1 MIYNYDSGYLY
12 LLVHEVSLNKD
23 RLRSKYVT
31 VKHKHE
37 RFRVIIKCAVV
48 EITILRQGSKPKA
61 IAMNSNCA
69 HLPNVLKKEHTSI
82 ETWWN
87 KKTCEGDRRRC
98 SKSLSSSGG
107 QFQIDFFLVM
117 KKEKSYPR
125 KTREREKNVL
135 CAWICEGV
143 NLSLEY
149 HHILVKRLPSTAE
162 KLQNDTTLF
171 HHGRNPRN
179 NITCP

>member
-82 ETWWN
+82 ET
-87 KKTCEGDRRRC
+87 
-98 SKSLSSSGG
+98 
-107 QFQIDFFLVM
+107 
-117 KKEKSYPR
+117 
-125 KTREREKNVL
+125 
-135 CAWICEGV
+135 
-143 NLSLEY
+143 
-149 HHILVKRLPSTAE
+149 
-162 KLQNDTTLF
+162 
-171 HHGRNPRN
+171 
-179 NITCP
+179 

>member
-48 EITILRQGSKPKA
+48 KITLLRQGSKPKA

-82 ETWWN
+82 ETWRN
-87 KKTCEGDRRRC
+87 NATRDRQAAPETHRLKRTQFPSFVFLLSVSHEIKK
-98 SKSLSSSGG
+98 S
-107 QFQIDFFLVM
+107 
-117 KKEKSYPR
+117 PR
-125 KTREREKNVL
+125 KRGWAKKRVWCVCVSRCER
-135 CAWICEGV
+135 G
-143 NLSLEY
+143 S
-149 HHILVKRLPSTAE
+149 
-162 KLQNDTTLF
+162 LF
-171 HHGRNPRN
+171 H
-179 NITCP
+179 